1 MSDQAGLIFAGRITV
16 PVQNVFLCILEI
28 LIGLTATRLL
38 LLPRDRCVALG
49 FLVTHFFS
57 GLASNL
63 ANNAQKKAEELQML
77 HRSTSTIA
85 VFVPNGRPSHY

>member
-28 LIGLTATRLL
+28 LIGLAPMGLL
-38 LLPRDRCVALG
+38 LLLRDCGAALG
-49 FLVTHFFS
+49 FLIAYFFS

-63 ANNAQKKAEELQML
+63 TNGTQKKADELQML